1 MEEGKEMSLKKQAQG
16 MKEEEQAMLPL
27 PLGAWRELLRKS
39 TLERG
44 QGPGILPVCNPQ
56 RWQFHPQE
64 DRAAA
69 NEETSQLSGEKSVS
83 RYGMASE
90 LNNTRISLGGP

>member
-44 QGPGILPVCNPQ
+44 QGPGILPGLQ
-56 RWQFHPQE
+56 S
-64 DRAAA
+64 AAMA
-69 NEETSQLSGEKSVS
+69 IPSARRS
-83 RYGMASE
+83 RCSE
-90 LNNTRISLGGP
+90 RRNFTALRGKICFKVWHGI